1 MPSIKNPSNEQMTAE
16 KQARSNNGEVK
27 NRRAEERG
35 ADKNRIEE
43 TKWCFLMVRN
53 REGSRVVRAF

>member
-1 MPSIKNPSNEQMTAE
+1 MTEE
-16 KQARSNNGEVK
+16 KQARSSNGVVK
-27 NRRAEERG
+27 KRGAEERG